1 MTTITRQ
8 KVWFALFVLVIFV
21 MGFGSGVGT
30 SRYFRFGGPSGFGQ
44 GGPGS
49 HGKGPG
55 GPGRP
60 DGPGGPRRPG
70 GRGGSG
76 GPGGPAGPGGI
87 PPPPP
92 SAARIAEGMAR
103 DLQLSSDQQ
112 KQVEQAFERGAERLE
127 KFRTATRE
135 QFDALKKQLDDDID
149 RVLTPEQRVKHQAM
163 REEERRRRP
172 PPPGGRG
179 PGGRPPGN
187 PGGPP
192 PSGAPPRE

>member
-30 SRYFRFGGPSGFGQ
+30 SRYLRFGGPFGHGRG
-44 GGPGS
+44 GGPYGR
-49 HGKGPG
+49 GPG
-55 GPGRP
+55 GPG
-60 DGPGGPRRPG
+60 
-70 GRGGSG
+70 
-76 GPGGPAGPGGI
+76 GPGGI

-92 SAARIAEGMAR
+92 SAARIAESMAR
-103 DLQLSSDQQ
+103 DLQLTSDQQ

-135 QFDALKKQLDDDID
+135 QFDTLKKQLDDDID

-179 PGGRPPGN
+179 PGG

-192 PSGAPPRE
+192 PGGSPGPPPSGLPPSGPPRQ

>member
-1 MTTITRQ
+1 MTSVTGQ

-21 MGFGSGVGT
+21 MGFGSGLVT
-30 SRYFRFGGPSGFGQ
+30 SRYVRFGGPFDHGP
-44 GGPGS
+44 GGPRGR
-49 HGKGPG
+49 GPG
-55 GPGRP
+55 GPG
-60 DGPGGPRRPG
+60 GPGG
-70 GRGGSG
+70 
-76 GPGGPAGPGGI
+76 GPGGI

-103 DLQLSSDQQ
+103 DLQLTPDQQ

-149 RVLTPEQRVKHQAM
+149 RVLTPDQRVKHQTM
-163 REEERRRRP
+163 RREEDRRRR

-179 PGGRPPGN
+179 PGPGGPGGPGGPDRQGGPP
-187 PGGPP
+187 GPP
-192 PSGAPPRE
+192 PSGPPPPRE